1 MRFKRLRDKIG
12 SYKIAW
18 AHVGRWIMHIPVG
31 LLIAW
36 MVVEMGQ
43 LIMGILLAWFFL
55 IYETNEDGHY
65 NDHGFIDIFGSM
77 IGMVAGTFVFHY
89 WI

>member
-1 MRFKRLRDKIG
+1 MN
-12 SYKIAW
+12 SYKISW
-18 AHVGRWIMHIPVG
+18 PDVGRWILHIPVG

-43 LIMGILLAWFFL
+43 PVMGILLAWFFL
-55 IYETNEDGHY
+55 RYEENEDGHY
-65 NDHGFIDIFGSM
+65 NDHGFIDIFGSI
-77 IGMVAGTFVFHY
+77 IGMVAGTFLLYY

>member
-1 MRFKRLRDKIG
+1 MKLKG

-18 AHVGRWIMHIPVG
+18 ADVGRWILHIPVG
-31 LLIAW
+31 LLIAF
-36 MVVEMGQ
+36 MVVGMGQ

-65 NDHGFIDIFGSM
+65 KDQGFIDIFGSM
-77 IGMVAGTFVFHY
+77 IGMVMGTFIFHY